1 LPDNDEEGKQPMPVT
16 EDKPQKLQRIEARIR
31 PDQKRRIERAA
42 SIRGTSVS
50 DFIVQ
55 NADDAAKRTIEEHEV
70 WRLNEAQ
77 SIAFVEACLNPGRPG
92 KALLDAAKLHEQL
105 VEPW

>member
-1 LPDNDEEGKQPMPVT
+1 MPT
-16 EDKPQKLQRIEARIR
+16 AEAKSPKLQRIEARIR
-31 PDQKRRIERAA
+31 PDQKSRIERAA

-55 NADDAAKRTIEEHEV
+55 HADEAARRTIQEHEI
-70 WRLNEAQ
+70 WTLNEAQ
-77 SIAFVEACLNPGRPG
+77 SIAFVEACLNPRPPG
-92 KALLDAAKLHEQL
+92 KSLLEAAERYKQM

>member
-1 LPDNDEEGKQPMPVT
+1 MPVSEAKQP
-16 EDKPQKLQRIEARIR
+16 KLQRIEARIR
-31 PDQKRRIERAA
+31 PDQKSRIERAA

-55 NADDAAKRTIEEHEV
+55 HADEAARRTIEEHSI
-70 WRLNEAQ
+70 WTLNEAQ
-77 SIAFVEACLNPGRPG
+77 SIAFVEACLNPREPG
-92 KALLDAAKLHEQL
+92 ERLLAAAESYKQL

>member
-1 LPDNDEEGKQPMPVT
+1 MSTAEAKS
-16 EDKPQKLQRIEARIR
+16 QKLERIEARIR

-50 DFIVQ
+50 DFIVRH
-55 NADDAAKRTIEEHEV
+55 ADEAARRTIEEHEV
-70 WRLNEAQ
+70 WTLNEAQ
-77 SIAFVEACLNPGRPG
+77 SIAFVEACLNPGKPG
-92 KALLDAAKLHEQL
+92 KALLEAARLHEQL